1 MFTNLHVELAWR
13 NLQLPHGKQPIISH
27 RRTHYF
33 TYLLLDKPL
42 NFQFLEILLH
52 LSKPR
57 VFECSIARAHL
68 NTCIEECIKSQRQLL
83 HVIDL
88 NGITRYF
95 VKKKHDIFSVFQL
108 GQNNCNNE
116 RKGTKDLG
124 SPLYVDTFTWQ
135 TISFLYQVDHQK
147 IARIIFEK
155 GYDYVVFSV
164 NYSMRIENLSLNS
177 RLTHTSNSISHRHHV
192 KYSQVAIVKQS

>member
-1 MFTNLHVELAWR
+1 MV
-13 NLQLPHGKQPIISH
+13 LQGIS
-27 RRTHYF
+27 
-33 TYLLLDKPL
+33 
-42 NFQFLEILLH
+42 
-52 LSKPR
+52 S
-57 VFECSIARAHL
+57 
-68 NTCIEECIKSQRQLL
+68 
-83 HVIDL
+83 
-88 NGITRYF
+88 
-95 VKKKHDIFSVFQL
+95 KKKHDIFSVFQL

-164 NYSMRIENLSLNS
+164 NYSMRIENRSLNS
-177 RLTHTSNSISHRHHV
+177 RLTHTSNSISHRHHL
-192 KYSQVAIVKQS
+192 KYSQVVIVKQS